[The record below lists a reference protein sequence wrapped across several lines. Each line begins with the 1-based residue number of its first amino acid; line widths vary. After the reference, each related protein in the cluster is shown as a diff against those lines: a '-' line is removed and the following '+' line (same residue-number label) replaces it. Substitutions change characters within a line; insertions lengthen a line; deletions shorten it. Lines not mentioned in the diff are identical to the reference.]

1 MLPGEK
7 IQILDHGFVQLVD
20 VMGDDQAIVDAARLS
35 VSGENVKTVQNNEG
49 LIRYLLRNRHTTP
62 FEMVEFKFRCK
73 MPIFV
78 ARQWVRHR
86 TASLNE
92 MSARYS
98 ELPAEFYVPKKEDIK
113 YQATKNKQGR
123 GNEEMAHSA
132 AISAAMGKEAA
143 ESFVFYKERLEDG
156 MARELARNNLPL
168 STYTMW
174 VWKMDLHNL
183 FHFLS
188 LRAHPHAQMEIR
200 VYAEAM
206 LEMLEPY
213 VPLALK
219 AFYDYRL
226 NATFLTAQDQEAVR
240 YILANHGQQFD
251 YDVAGIVDIFPTGRE
266 YEEFKVKWEKITQEG
281 AVAS

>member
-7 IQILDHGFVQLVD
+7 IKILDHGFVQLVD
-20 VMGDDQAIVDAARLS
+20 VMGGDQDIVDAARLS

-98 ELPAEFYVPKKEDIK
+98 ELPAEFYVPEIYDIK
-113 YQATKNKQGR
+113 AQATKNKQGR
-123 GNEEMAHSA
+123 DDGVLENAQEHQ
-132 AISAAMGKEAA
+132 GKFGLEADLA
-143 ESFVFYKERLEDG
+143 FVNYREKLGDG

-174 VWKMDLHNL
+174 VWKIDLHNL
-183 FHFLS
+183 FHFLG

-206 LEMLEPY
+206 CEMVKERCPIAY
-213 VPLALK
+213 Q
-219 AFYDYRL
+219 AFEDYRL
-226 NATFLTAQDQEAVR
+226 QAAFLTKQDQEAIR
-240 YILANHGQQFD
+240 HILASADQQFD
-251 YDVAGIVDIFPTGRE
+251 ADTAGVVEIFPTSRE
-266 YEEFKVKWEKITQEG
+266 YEEFKTKWKKISG
-281 AVAS
+281 YG

>member
-1 MLPGEK
+1 MTTLPGEQIK
-7 IQILDHGFVQLVD
+7 ILDHGYVQLVD
-20 VMGDDQAIVDAARLS
+20 VMGGDQDIVDAARLS
-35 VSGENVKTVQNNEG
+35 VSGENVKSVQSNEG

-98 ELPAEFYVPKKEDIK
+98 ELPAEFYVPEVGDIQE
-113 YQATKNKQGR
+113 QATKNKQGR
-123 GNEEMAHSA
+123 DDG
-132 AISAAMGKEAA
+132 AMDNAKYHQDLFQSEA
-143 ESFVFYKERLEDG
+143 EVGFVHYKNRLQDG
-156 MARELARNNLPL
+156 MAREIARNNLPL
-168 STYTMW
+168 STYTVW

-183 FHFLS
+183 FHFLG

-206 LEMLEPY
+206 CEMVKERCPIAY
-213 VPLALK
+213 Q
-219 AFYDYRL
+219 AFEDYRL
-226 NATFLTAQDQEAVR
+226 NAAFLTKQDQEAIR
-240 YILANHGQQFD
+240 HILTHHNQGFD
-251 YDVAGIVDIFPTGRE
+251 ADIAGVVDLFPTSRE
-266 YEEFKVKWEKITQEG
+266 YEEFKTKWKKIMSSHG
-281 AVAS
+281 

>member
-1 MLPGEK
+1 MLPSEK
-7 IQILDHGFVQLVD
+7 IKILDHGFVQLVD

-35 VSGENVKTVQNNEG
+35 VAGENVKTTQSNHG

-73 MPIFV
+73 MPILV

-86 TASLNE
+86 TASINE

-98 ELPAEFYVPKKEDIK
+98 ELPAEFYVPLTGDIK
-113 YQATKNKQGR
+113 VQATKNKQGR
-123 GNEEMAHSA
+123 DNDVLADAVDHRVSFRM
-132 AISAAMGKEAA
+132 EAE
-143 ESFVFYKERLEDG
+143 ESFVRYRDRLDKG

-168 STYTMW
+168 SAYTMW
-174 VWKMDLHNL
+174 VWKIDLHNL

-206 LEMLEPY
+206 CQMIQPF
-213 VPLALK
+213 VPIAYE
-219 AFYDYRL
+219 AFEDYRL
-226 NATFLTAQDQEAVR
+226 NGAFLTKQDQEAIG
-240 YILANHGQQFD
+240 YILANHDQQFD
-251 YDVAGIVDIFPTGRE
+251 ADTAGVADIFPTNRE
-266 YEEFKVKWEKITQEG
+266 FTEFKTKWAKILSRSQK
-281 AVAS
+281 

>member
-1 MLPGEK
+1 MQPSEK
-7 IQILDHGFVQLVD
+7 VKILDHGFVQLVD

-35 VSGENVKTVQNNEG
+35 VAGENVKAVQTNYA

-98 ELPAEFYVPKKEDIK
+98 ELPAEFYVPEQEDIQR
-113 YQATKNKQGR
+113 QATKNKQGR
-123 GNEEMAHSA
+123 EDDSSLPNSLYHQNIFREE
-132 AISAAMGKEAA
+132 A
-143 ESFVFYKERLEDG
+143 EKAFDHYQHRLTDG
-156 MARELARNNLPL
+156 MAREIARNNLPL

-188 LRAHPHAQMEIR
+188 LRAHSHAQMEIR

-206 LEMLEPY
+206 CEI
-213 VPLALK
+213 VK
-219 AFYDYRL
+219 AYCPIAYEAFEDFRL
-226 NATFLTAQDQEAVR
+226 NAMHLTRLDKLALRAVFAGEAV
-240 YILANHGQQFD
+240 NED
-251 YDVAGIVDIFPTGRE
+251 MFPTKRE
-266 YEEFKVKWEKITQEG
+266 YFEFQVKLADLKTEVGE
-281 AVAS
+281 

>member
-1 MLPGEK
+1 MLPGEQIK
-7 IQILDHGFVQLVD
+7 ILDHGFIQLVD
-20 VMGDDQAIVDAARLS
+20 VMGGDQDIVDAARLS
-35 VSGENVKTVQNNEG
+35 VAGENVKTVQNNEG

-98 ELPAEFYVPKKEDIK
+98 ELPAEFYVPECKDI
-113 YQATKNKQGR
+113 QAQASKNKQGR
-123 GNEEMAHSA
+123 DDGA
-132 AISAAMGKEAA
+132 
-143 ESFVFYKERLEDG
+143 LEDSFDHRQRFRDEADEAFVQYQSRLGAG
-156 MARELARNNLPL
+156 MAREIARNNLPL

-174 VWKMDLHNL
+174 VWKIDLHNL
-183 FHFLS
+183 MHFLS

-206 LEMLEPY
+206 CEMVKERCPIAY
-213 VPLALK
+213 R
-219 AFYDYRL
+219 AFEDFRL
-226 NATFLTAQDQEAVR
+226 NAAFLTKQDQLAIKH
-240 YILANHGQQFD
+240 ILANHDQQFD
-251 YDVAGIVDIFPTGRE
+251 ADTAGVADIFPTSRE
-266 YEEFKVKWEKITQEG
+266 YEEFKVKWRKITG
-281 AVAS
+281 S